1 MTTNKLTVRLCR
13 ERTQEILELHKQ
25 IKNGYRGMSLEHV
38 QGLID
43 DLREDVIQ
51 TIANGSKCPYALTRL
66 IADLP
71 RVHYGAMPVEP
82 PPVAEVAAN
91 FVRSFNRLG
100 TQLQEITKVVASST
114 YGKVKTPAMT
124 SEQAYAIRKFLISDV
139 GEPADKYPPGTSLRE
154 LREAFDALLVVHD
167 QRKRATER
175 IIEAAN
181 AFLEA
186 CEVDETTNSGR
197 LPTADCRLPTAD
209 SRLPITDNR

>member
-13 ERTQEILELHKQ
+13 ERTREILELHKQ
-25 IKNGYRGMSLEHV
+25 IKSGYRGMSPELV

-66 IADLP
+66 IANLP
-71 RVHYGAMPVEP
+71 RVEYSAIPVEL
-82 PPVAEVAAN
+82 PPVAEVAAS
-91 FVRSFNRLG
+91 FARSFN
-100 TQLQEITKVVASST
+100 KPPVVKIAASST
-114 YGKVKTPAMT
+114 YGKVNPPAMT
-124 SEQAYAIRKFLISDV
+124 SEQAYAIREFLISD
-139 GEPADKYPPGTSLRE
+139 GSDSSDKYPPGMSLRE

-186 CEVDETTNSGR
+186 CEIDETT
-197 LPTADCRLPTAD
+197 
-209 SRLPITDNR
+209 IDNLETPY

>member
-13 ERTQEILELHKQ
+13 ERTQEIVELHKQ
-25 IKNGYRGMSLEHV
+25 IKSGYRGMSLEHV

-71 RVHYGAMPVEP
+71 RVDYSTPATATPV
-82 PPVAEVAAN
+82 V
-91 FVRSFNRLG
+91 
-100 TQLQEITKVVASST
+100 KVVAST
-114 YGKVKTPAMT
+114 MYGKRVCKDCHQAMKLVENGYCFRCTVHHLKSTTLPMT
-124 SEQAYAIRKFLISDV
+124 SEQAYAIREFLISDV
-139 GEPADKYPPGTSLRE
+139 GEPIDKYPPGMSLRE

-167 QRKRATER
+167 QRKRSTER

-186 CEVDETTNSGR
+186 CEVDETTIVS
-197 LPTADCRLPTAD
+197 LETPY
-209 SRLPITDNR
+209 